1 MGKIVALFAV
11 VFLSL
16 APADA
21 QTVIPTIETKTQGL
35 QKLDGF
41 FPLYWEVPTGT
52 LWLEIPKFD
61 AEVLYV
67 TALSSGLGS
76 NDIGLDRGQLGGE
89 HIVTFKRIGSKVLMI
104 EPNYAYR
111 ALSTSADERRAV
123 EEAFAKSVL
132 WGFTVAAES
141 SGRVLVDASE
151 FLLRDVHGVV
161 QRLRPATYRIDSRRS
176 AINMDRTKA
185 FPKNTELDVLLTF
198 TSDGGNEA
206 QAGGGAM
213 GGRLTDVTPS
223 PQAVTLH
230 QHHSFVE
237 LPGAGYEP
245 LVFDPR
251 AGAFGISYF
260 DFASPISEPITK
272 RFISRHRLQKRDP
285 SAAVSEPVQPT
296 RLLPRSGHARAD
308 TIGTPRRRALVESGV
323 RGGRVPQCV
332 PCGNDAGRRGFARH
346 PVQRDPVGASIDPRV
361 ELRGGC
367 HRSAHGRDP
376 QGTCDAR
383 IAARAPGLLDC
394 GRAALAVRNGKRD
407 PPGVGADGACAAA
420 AALGARGR
428 PHARLRA
435 QLLQQQ
441 SGTHLGDGLPAS
453 ARHLAGRT
461 ARSISPT
468 RMRTVSVN
476 GTRSRFDT
484 PMGIFRREPAPQK
497 RERPF
502 SQPPRRAICAI

>member
-1 MGKIVALFAV
+1 MGKIAALFAV

-161 QRLRPATYRIDSRRS
+161 QRLRPATYRVDSRRS

-213 GGRLTDVTPS
+213 GGRLTDVTP
-223 PQAVTLH
+223 
-230 QHHSFVE
+230 
-237 LPGAGYEP
+237 EP
-245 LVFDPR
+245 
-251 AGAFGISYF
+251 S
-260 DFASPISEPITK
+260 
-272 RFISRHRLQKRDP
+272 
-285 SAAVSEPVQPT
+285 
-296 RLLPRSGHARAD
+296 SGHTASA
-308 TIGTPRRRALVESGV
+308 PFLRRA
-323 RGGRVPQCV
+323 
-332 PCGNDAGRRGFARH
+332 
-346 PVQRDPVGASIDPRV
+346 
-361 ELRGGC
+361 
-367 HRSAHGRDP
+367 
-376 QGTCDAR
+376 
-383 IAARAPGLLDC
+383 
-394 GRAALAVRNGKRD
+394 
-407 PPGVGADGACAAA
+407 
-420 AALGARGR
+420 ARGR
-428 PHARLRA
+428 VRAARVR
-435 QLLQQQ
+435 
-441 SGTHLGDGLPAS
+441 PA
-453 ARHLAGRT
+453 
-461 ARSISPT
+461 
-468 RMRTVSVN
+468 
-476 GTRSRFDT
+476 
-484 PMGIFRREPAPQK
+484 RR
-497 RERPF
+497 RVRDF
-502 SQPPRRAICAI
+502 LF